1 MAVTLFGGLLDI
13 LRISNPLAS
22 NPSYHKVE
30 WIRST
35 GDESPDSVNHLG
47 TARRFGVEY
56 LCETGSNHIAIVC
69 DSA

>member
-35 GDESPDSVNHLG
+35 GDKSP
-47 TARRFGVEY
+47 
-56 LCETGSNHIAIVC
+56 
-69 DSA
+69 

>member
-13 LRISNPLAS
+13 LRISDPLAS

-35 GDESPDSVNHLG
+35 GDKVPKMPLPCQ
-47 TARRFGVEY
+47 R
-56 LCETGSNHIAIVC
+56 VC
-69 DSA
+69 DIENVHQNREPRL

>member
-1 MAVTLFGGLLDI
+1 MAVTLFGGPLDI

-35 GDESPDSVNHLG
+35 GDKSLR
-47 TARRFGVEY
+47 ARK
-56 LCETGSNHIAIVC
+56 LLQLAHSGSG
-69 DSA
+69 

>member
-22 NPSYHKVE
+22 NPSYHKLE

-35 GDESPDSVNHLG
+35 GG
-47 TARRFGVEY
+47 TQRLQANW
-56 LCETGSNHIAIVC
+56 SDAP
-69 DSA
+69 S